1 VLVHSFCNWMGVPQ
15 FWGRIGQYEPHQVHT
30 TPDVAQDGSEGRSN
44 GGVKV
49 GNGVMQDD
57 PESAE
62 EKARAM
68 RQAGPQNLGVAWTAA
83 YYVLLVGGAWGFYKL
98 LFPWTESSNALA
110 MF

>member
-1 VLVHSFCNWMGVPQ
+1 
-15 FWGRIGQYEPHQVHT
+15 
-30 TPDVAQDGSEGRSN
+30 
-44 GGVKV
+44 
-49 GNGVMQDD
+49 MQDE

-62 EKARAM
+62 EKKARAM
-68 RQAGPQNLGVAWTAA
+68 REAGSRNLGVGWTVA